1 MLYLSKSKYCNAV
14 QCAKMEWMNRNMRD
28 MYDESV
34 ENQAI
39 MDEGSRVGDLAMGYF
54 GDYVEIP
61 YVDGKDKSAMIE
73 ATKEEMEKG
82 TPVICEATFSY
93 NGLFC
98 SVDILKKAE
107 DGSYEIYEVKSATK
121 KKDVFEE
128 DIAYQYYVLTKL
140 GVDVSKAFLM
150 HMNPEY
156 IRQGELDLKQLF
168 VTVEVT
174 KKAKKKFDKVA
185 ENIVFFEEYMEQE
198 MEPDC
203 PLGAHCL
210 KPYKCGYFEY
220 CSRDLPKP
228 NPFDIASMW
237 PKEKEK
243 LYSNGIITFEEIYN
257 YGEIKPEFMMQV
269 EHEVKDLPPHINKE
283 AIKSLLDSMTYPVYF
298 LDFESYSEAIPSNN
312 GQKPYQQMAFQYSL
326 HIMHENGT
334 LEHKEYL
341 SEPCSDPRRGV
352 AEQLCAD
359 IPMGACS
366 VAYNMSFERSVIE
379 KMALIYP
386 DLEEHLMSLHA
397 NMKDLMIPFKNKDYY
412 EKALKGSYS
421 IKAVLPTLF
430 PNDPEL
436 DYSTLPGVNRG
447 DKASA
452 AYIEMLT
459 ASPEEVERIRTEL
472 LAYCKLDTYAMVKV
486 WQKLKEVIS
495 E

>member
-14 QCAKMEWMNRNMRD
+14 QCPKMEWMNRNMKD
-28 MYDESV
+28 KYDDSV
-34 ENQAI
+34 MNEAI
-39 MDEGSRVGDLAMGYF
+39 LDEGSKVGDLAMGYF
-54 GDYVEIP
+54 GDFVEIP
-61 YVDGKDKSAMIE
+61 YCKGADKSPMIE
-73 ATKEEMEKG
+73 ATKAEMEKG
-82 TPVICEATFSY
+82 TPVICEASFSY
-93 NGLFC
+93 QGLFC
-98 SVDILKKAE
+98 SVDILKKAA
-107 DGSYEIYEVKSATK
+107 DGSYEIYEVKSSTK
-121 KKDVFEE
+121 KKSVFED

-140 GVDVSKAFLM
+140 GVDVSKTFLM
-150 HMNPEY
+150 HMNPDY
-156 IRQGELDLKQLF
+156 IRQGELDLNQLF
-168 VTVEVT
+168 VTADVT
-174 KKAKKKFDKVA
+174 KKSKKKFDEVA
-185 ENIVFFEEYMEQE
+185 ENITFFEKYMRQIE
-198 MEPDC
+198 EPEC

-210 KPYKCGYFEY
+210 KPYKCGYFGY

-237 PKEKEK
+237 PKDKEH

-257 YGEIKPEFMMQV
+257 YGEIDPKFMIQV
-269 EHEVKDLPPHINKE
+269 EHEVNDLPPRI
-283 AIKSLLDSMTYPVYF
+283 IKSEIKKLLDSMTYPIYF
-298 LDFESYSEAIPSNN
+298 LDFESYSEAVPSNN

-326 HIMHENGT
+326 HIMHEDGT

-379 KMALIYP
+379 KMALIYL

-412 EKALKGSYS
+412 ERALKGSYS

-436 DYSTLPGVNRG
+436 DYSNLPGVKKG
-447 DKASA
+447 DQASNA
-452 AYIEMLT
+452 FIEMMT
-459 ASPEEVERIRTEL
+459 AAPEEVERLRYEL
-472 LAYCKLDTYAMVKV
+472 LEYCKLDTYAMVKV
-486 WQKLKEVIS
+486 WQKLKEVT